1 MSFLKNSSHQLLLG
15 VVVSM
20 LIAFLFPWNA
30 SYGIDLKN
38 LVSWGIVG
46 IFFFYG
52 LKVDLKESV
61 KDVSNWKLHL
71 FIQLFTFLIFPLI
84 ILVFY
89 PFFTE
94 NEYFPLWLSVF
105 FLAALPSTV
114 SSAVIMTSVAK
125 GNIPAAILNA
135 TITGLIGLLVT
146 PLWVGIFLKKSSLDL
161 DFISIF
167 WDLTKQILIPV
178 IAGLLLNKLLKKY
191 TLKSKPFLSWYDKII
206 IFIIIYKSFS
216 AAITDDIFASFSW
229 GIIATLFIVLTLL
242 FVVVYLLV
250 LKSTTLLNFSLK
262 DRKTAIFSAT
272 QKSLVHGSVFV
283 IILIPDVK
291 KQTLILLAVMI
302 YHTLQIIFTSFI
314 ASRFQKKLEIE

>member
-1 MSFLKNSSHQLLLG
+1 MTFLKSSSHQLLVG
-15 VVVSM
+15 VAASM
-20 LIAFLFPWNA
+20 LIAFLFPWNEHF
-30 SYGIDLKN
+30 GIDLKN
-38 LVSWGIVG
+38 IVSWGIVG

-61 KDVSNWKLHL
+61 KDISNWKLHL
-71 FIQLFTFLIFPLI
+71 LIQSFTFLIFPL
-84 ILVFY
+84 LVLIFY
-89 PFFTE
+89 PFFAE
-94 NEYFPLWLSVF
+94 SDYFPLWLSVF

-146 PLWVGIFLKKSSLDL
+146 PLWVGLFLKKSSLDL

-178 IAGLLLNKLLKKY
+178 IVGLLLNKM
-191 TLKSKPFLSWYDKII
+191 LKSYTNKCKPFLSWYDKII

-229 GIIATLFIVLTLL
+229 GILIVL
-242 FVVVYLLV
+242 FVVLTILFLVVYFLI
-250 LKSTTLLNFSLK
+250 LKSTSLLNFSVSDK
-262 DRKTAIFSAT
+262 KTAVFSAT

-283 IILIPDVK
+283 IILIPDVH
-291 KQTLILLAVMI
+291 KQTLFLLAVMI
-302 YHTLQIIFTSFI
+302 YHSLQIVFTSYI
-314 ASRFQKKLEIE
+314 ASRFQRVKI